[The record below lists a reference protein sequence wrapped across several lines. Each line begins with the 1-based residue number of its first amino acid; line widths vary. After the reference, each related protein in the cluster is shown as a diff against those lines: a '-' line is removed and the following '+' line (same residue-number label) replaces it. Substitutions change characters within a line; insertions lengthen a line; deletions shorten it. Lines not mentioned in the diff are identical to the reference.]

1 MNFTP
6 SFNAVNDRPYLQS
19 NYDAAAGQFR
29 SSIPNYIPNF
39 FQTPPAMAPS
49 APAVSAGGGMPS
61 GGDYFAQLAGLMGMA
76 QGMGASPSGN
86 FYSNMGGRT
95 YQAMGTPATAQN
107 TDPLSY
113 AKYMMPPTTG
123 YRYDGGTNPLE
134 QETRQRVAKEG
145 MARRQAGQMGRAS
158 GGRTATGY
166 PQRPAQGFQP
176 STNFGKPRASEGFG
190 DGRGFGSFR

>member
-29 SSIPNYIPNF
+29 SSIPNYLPNF
-39 FQTPPAMAPS
+39 LQTPPAMAPA
-49 APAVSAGGGMPS
+49 APAPAAGGGMPS

-76 QGMGASPSGN
+76 PGMGAAPSGN

-95 YQAMGTPATAQN
+95 YQSMGTPATAQN

-123 YRYDGGTNPLE
+123 YGYTGGNRPLE
-134 QETRQRVAKEG
+134 KETMYRAARQ
-145 MARRQAGQMGRAS
+145 GQMGRAS